1 MPLPVLLPNSC
12 PRIREK
18 IQSAESIS
26 AAPFHKVCD
35 FHLIMNNLPLKKTD
49 SLSSSSNQ
57 DVNSS
62 SASGRAHVSLPFHAR
77 VLAGLILRRHP
88 QP

>member
-35 FHLIMNNLPLKKTD
+35 FHLIMNSLPLKKTD